1 MNKISKVK
9 MKSCM
14 SKLLPVIVKDF
25 NRNKYLYLIFLP
37 VAVYFIMFHYKPMY
51 GIIIAFKQYKAT
63 LGIAGSPWV
72 GFSNFIRFFN
82 DFYFFRLI
90 KNTFLLSFYS
100 ILWGFPIPI
109 IFALLLN
116 EVKSKRFKKL
126 VQTSSYLPHF
136 ISVVIVC
143 SIIKQFSLTNGLF
156 NDIIVMLGGER
167 SQLLQQPANF
177 RTIYIASFIW
187 QEFGWNSIIYIA
199 ALSGI
204 DQVQYE
210 AAFIDGAGRL
220 AQIWHVTLP
229 GIMPTIVMLLIL
241 RMGTVLNVGAEKI
254 LLLYNEA
261 TYSTA
266 DVISTYTYRK
276 GLVKGDMSYSTAI
289 SLFNSAVNITF
300 LSATNYISKKLSDVS
315 MF

>member
-210 AAFIDGAGRL
+210 AAFIDCAGRL

>member
-1 MNKISKVK
+1 MNRNRKVK
-9 MKSCM
+9 MISSM
-14 SKLLPVIVKDF
+14 SKLFPVVVKDF

-37 VAVYFIMFHYKPMY
+37 VAAYFILFHYKPMY
-51 GIIIAFKQYKAT
+51 GIILAFKQYKPT
-63 LGIAGSPWV
+63 LGITGSPWV
-72 GFSNFIRFFN
+72 GIHNFVRFFN
-82 DFYFFRLI
+82 DFYFFRLL

-100 ILWGFPIPI
+100 ILWGFPVPI

-116 EVKSKRFKKL
+116 EVKNKRFKKL

-136 ISVVIVC
+136 ISIVIVC

-167 SQLLQQPANF
+167 SQLLQQAANF
-177 RTIYIASFIW
+177 RTIYIASSIW
-187 QEFGWNSIIYIA
+187 QQFGWNSIIYFA
-199 ALSGI
+199 AISSI

-210 AAFIDGAGRL
+210 AAFIDGAGRF
-220 AQIWHVTLP
+220 ARIWHVTLP

-241 RMGTVLNVGAEKI
+241 RMGSILSVGAEKI

-261 TYSTA
+261 TYNTA

-276 GLVKGDMSYSTAI
+276 GLIHGDMSYSTAI
-289 SLFNSAVNITF
+289 SLFNSAINIIF
-300 LSATNYISKKLSDVS
+300 LSATNYISKKLSDIS

>member
-63 LGIAGSPWV
+63 LGIAGSPWG

-210 AAFIDGAGRL
+210 AAFIDCEGRL